1 MQKNNFINS
10 ALKVIQIEGKAI
22 LGLQDQIE
30 ETFNDLCLNII
41 ATKGKLILMGI
52 GKSGHIAQ
60 KISAT
65 LSSTGTPSFFI
76 HPTEAAHGDL
86 GMVDKKDA
94 ILILSNSGETK
105 EIIEILPAL
114 KRCAGSIFTVTNNA
128 ESTIA
133 KTGDINVLIKANE
146 EACPLDLAP
155 TSSTTLAL
163 VFGDALAVSLLEH
176 RGFTKDDFAKSHPA
190 GQLGKKL
197 TTLVK
202 DIAIMGNNTPVVSK
216 DASLK
221 DALIEITEK
230 KLGITLVTDSKKI
243 IGIFVTDGKKI
254 IGIFTDGDLRR
265 CLNQEKDLLKTS
277 IGTVMTNNFKSIAH
291 DALAIDAAEIMEKNK
306 IFTLV
311 VTQTED
317 NSRGIIT
324 MHQLLES
331 GII

>member
-1 MQKNNFINS
+1 MQENNFINS

-30 ETFNDLCLNII
+30 EKFNDLCTNIL

-86 GMVDKKDA
+86 GMIDKKDA

-114 KRCAGSIFTVTNNA
+114 KRCAGSIFTLTNNA
-128 ESTIA
+128 DSTIA
-133 KTGDINVLIKANE
+133 KTGDINILIKANE

-202 DIAIMGNNTPVVSK
+202 DIAIMDNNTPVVSK

-230 KLGITLVTDSKKI
+230 KLGITLVA
-243 IGIFVTDGKKI
+243 DGKKI

-265 CLNQEKDLLKTS
+265 CLNQEKDLIKTS

-306 IFTLV
+306 VFTLV
-311 VTQTED
+311 VTQTKD
-317 NSRGIIT
+317 NASGIIT

>member
-1 MQKNNFINS
+1 MQENNFINS
-10 ALKVIQIEGKAI
+10 ALKVIQIEGNAI
-22 LGLQDQIE
+22 LELQDQIE
-30 ETFNDLCLNII
+30 EKFNDLCLNILT
-41 ATKGKLILMGI
+41 TKGKLILMGI

-86 GMVDKKDA
+86 GMIDKKDA

-114 KRCAGSIFTVTNNA
+114 KRCAGRIFTLTNNKD
-128 ESTIA
+128 STIA
-133 KTGDINVLIKANE
+133 KTGDINISIKANE

-155 TSSTTLAL
+155 TSSTTLVL

-176 RGFTKDDFAKSHPA
+176 RGFTKNDFAKSHPA

-202 DIAIMGNNTPVVSK
+202 DIAILDNGTPIVSK
-216 DASLK
+216 NATLK

-230 KLGITLVTDSKKI
+230 KLGITLITDGNKI
-243 IGIFVTDGKKI
+243 ID
-254 IGIFTDGDLRR
+254 IFTDGDLRR
-265 CLNQEKDLLKTS
+265 CLNQEKDLLKTP
-277 IGTVMTNNFKSIAH
+277 IGNVMTTDFKSIAH
-291 DALAIDAAEIMEKNK
+291 DALAIDAAEIMEKHK

-311 VTQTED
+311 VTQTKG
-317 NSRGIIT
+317 NASGIIT

-331 GII
+331 GVI